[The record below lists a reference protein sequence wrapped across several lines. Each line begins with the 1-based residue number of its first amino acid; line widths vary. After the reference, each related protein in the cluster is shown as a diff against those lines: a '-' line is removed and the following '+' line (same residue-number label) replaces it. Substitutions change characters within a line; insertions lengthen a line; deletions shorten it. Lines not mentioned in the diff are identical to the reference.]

1 MQQMLEICDKFA
13 LELDMKFN
21 VAESVAIRIGSRYN
35 IQCSPLTLSGISLK
49 YVSAVK
55 YRGVYIVSAKCFKLS
70 VDHLKVK
77 FYHAFNYIYSRA
89 KVLNSELV
97 MVQVLKSYF
106 LPFLLYE
113 SEAVRPSCSNVQ
125 SLENCINRAMF
136 TIFHVGGNECID
148 SIRQFVGLP
157 SLSIL
162 IERRQKFV
170 DRLLTN
176 NQCSKLFL
184 MNVDN

>member
-1 MQQMLEICDKFA
+1 
-13 LELDMKFN
+13 
-21 VAESVAIRIGSRYN
+21 
-35 IQCSPLTLSGISLK
+35 
-49 YVSAVK
+49 VK
-55 YRGVYIVSAKCFKLS
+55 AP
-70 VDHLKVK
+70 
-77 FYHAFNYIYSRA
+77 
-89 KVLNSELV
+89 NSELV
-97 MVQVLKSYF
+97 TVQLLKSYC
-106 LPFLLYE
+106 LPFLLYA

-136 TIFHVGGNECID
+136 KIFHVGGKECIMCID

-162 IERRQKFV
+162 IERRKQKFV

-184 MNVDN
+184 MNVDY